1 MKKLL
6 KKIPLKK
13 EQQRQK
19 INMKIISDKDLKK
32 LLKKETA
39 KKILNMHMELII
51 KLNRIQLDYIIEEKN
66 KNIK

>member
-1 MKKLL
+1 
-6 KKIPLKK
+6 
-13 EQQRQK
+13 
-19 INMKIISDKDLKK
+19 MKIISDKDLKK